1 MAKSM
6 PAKHE
11 ATLVTP
17 TKALLRKSPQMDIV
31 TLLVS
36 TIKGRIS
43 VVSRSS

>member
-11 ATLVTP
+11 APLVTP
-17 TKALLRKSPQMDIV
+17 AKALLQKSPQMDLV

-43 VVSRSS
+43 VVSRST